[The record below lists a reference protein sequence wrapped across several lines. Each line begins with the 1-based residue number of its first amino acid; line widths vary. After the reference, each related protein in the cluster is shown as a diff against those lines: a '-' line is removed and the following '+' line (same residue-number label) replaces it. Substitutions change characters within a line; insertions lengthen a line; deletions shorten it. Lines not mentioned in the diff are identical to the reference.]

1 MSKRNIL
8 LFTID
13 SLCKTRCWKPSV
25 ARFQQRIFGKFM
37 KGVNGDI
44 EKQNA
49 IMIVSFMRLNLL
61 HEYIMFIH
69 RVCEQP
75 HLAHLSVKLDW
86 ALLIVCC
93 PSVCISVFYFL
104 LQNHLAN
111 SIKLGRKICS
121 IKGPQGESLKKGKI
135 HHRAKKIFFPRENS

>member
-1 MSKRNIL
+1 MLETFRCPISTENLWKIHERCQWGYWEAKCHHDSKFYVIQL
-8 LFTID
+8 VWL
-13 SLCKTRCWKPSV
+13 
-25 ARFQQRIFGKFM
+25 AM
-37 KGVNGDI
+37 
-44 EKQNA
+44 
-49 IMIVSFMRLNLL
+49 L
-61 HEYIMFIH
+61 HEYILFIH
-69 RVCEQP
+69 IVCEQP

-121 IKGPQGESLKKGKI
+121 IKGSQGESFKKGKI
-135 HHRAKKIFFPRENS
+135 HHSDKKIFFPRENS